1 LGGSYEADFGGLKG
15 GISLDVA
22 HTSKYNYTD
31 ALRPEAVQQGFTR
44 LDGSI
49 TLGSSEDSWKLSLI
63 GRNLTNE
70 FIVTSANE
78 FPFTG
83 GTGAGTAAGVKS
95 DINTVVE
102 RPREIA
108 LELSFAF

>member
-1 LGGSYEADFGGLKG
+1 MGGSYDADLGALAARV
-15 GISLDVA
+15 SLDVP
-22 HTSKYNYTD
+22 HTSKYTYTD
-31 ALRPEAVQQGFTR
+31 ALTPAAVQKVFTR

-49 TLGSSEDSWKLSLI
+49 TLGSSEDRWKVSLI

-70 FIVTSANE
+70 TIVTSANE

-83 GTGAGTAAGVKS
+83 GTGAGTAGGIKS